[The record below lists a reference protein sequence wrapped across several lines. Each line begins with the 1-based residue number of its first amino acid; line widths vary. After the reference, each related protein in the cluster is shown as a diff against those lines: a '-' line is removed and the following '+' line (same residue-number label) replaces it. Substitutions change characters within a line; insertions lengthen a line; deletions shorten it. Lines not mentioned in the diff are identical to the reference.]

1 MKLSRTREML
11 YHDPDMN
18 DQNIPFDLVLDSLDD
33 QIALIDRSGTILY
46 VNSAWIEF
54 GKKNGASHKEWAGA
68 NYLAPLDTADTAS
81 SDTAKGIRDV
91 LDGNLPYFSREYPC
105 HSPKEKRWFMMRIA
119 PVGSKDLFVVSHH
132 NITQRRLHE
141 EKIRKISLQDPLTG
155 LLNRRAFDDRLEQAF
170 RHAVRQKGEPLS
182 LLLIDLDNFKA
193 INDELGHQAGDN
205 HLVGT
210 AKTISGII
218 REGVDLA
225 FRFGGDEFAVMIFAD
240 HRIACEKARQ
250 ILDDMEGKVSIGIA
264 TLDASSTHDL
274 DREAFFRLADEAL
287 YEAKRQGRG
296 RVQSSHDQ

>member
-1 MKLSRTREML
+1 
-11 YHDPDMN
+11 MN
-18 DQNIPFDLVLDSLDD
+18 DQNIPFDLVLEALDD

-46 VNSAWIEF
+46 VNRAWIEF
-54 GKKNGASHKEWAGA
+54 GKKNGASRKEWTGA
-68 NYLAPLDTADTAS
+68 NYLAPLDIADTAS
-81 SDTAKGIRDV
+81 SDTAKGIRNV
-91 LDGNLPYFSREYPC
+91 LDGNLPDFSREYPC

-119 PVGSKDLFVVSHH
+119 PVGSKNLFVVSHH

-170 RHAVRQKGEPLS
+170 RHAVRQTGEPLS

-240 HRIACEKARQ
+240 HRIAREKAHQ
-250 ILDDMEGKVSIGIA
+250 ILDNMEGKVSIGVA
-264 TLDASSTHDL
+264 TIDGSSTHDI
-274 DREAFFRLADEAL
+274 DQEAFFRRADEAL

-296 RVQSSHDQ
+296 RVQSSHHQ

>member
-1 MKLSRTREML
+1 
-11 YHDPDMN
+11 MN
-18 DQNIPFDLVLDSLDD
+18 DQNIPFDLVLEALDD

-46 VNSAWIEF
+46 VNRAWIEF
-54 GKKNGASHKEWAGA
+54 GKKNGSSRKERTGA
-68 NYLAPLDTADTAS
+68 NYLAPLDIADTAS
-81 SDTAKGIRDV
+81 SDTAKGIRNV
-91 LDGNLPYFSREYPC
+91 LDGNLPDFSREYPC

-119 PVGSKDLFVVSHH
+119 PVGSKNLFVVSHH

-170 RHAVRQKGEPLS
+170 RHAVRQTGEPLS

-240 HRIACEKARQ
+240 HRIACEKAHQ
-250 ILDDMEGKVSIGIA
+250 ILDNMEGKVSIGVA
-264 TLDASSTHDL
+264 TIDGSSTHDI
-274 DREAFFRLADEAL
+274 DQEAFFRRADEAL
-287 YEAKRQGRG
+287 YDAKRQGRG